1 MCDHRLGI
9 LKVKTA
15 MQTCEAAGGKNKTKH
30 KLLFRKVRNAEMILL
45 DVQQRS
51 IRNPCYEF

>member
-9 LKVKTA
+9 LKVKIA

-30 KLLFRKVRNAEMILL
+30 TQLF
-45 DVQQRS
+45 
-51 IRNPCYEF
+51 